1 MTSKNVLLVN
11 GISSGATGILLIA
24 FADFSARLFQL
35 TDTMIFT
42 GVGIFLVAF
51 ATFVIRVALNGKAE
65 RSKIRLII
73 ALDVIWTVSS
83 FILVMLFHEKISS
96 MGNALIIAVALWV
109 TAMIFLQTKSLK
121 QITL

>member
-24 FADFSARLFQL
+24 FADFFARLFQL

-51 ATFVIRVALNGKAE
+51 ATFVIGVALNGKAE

-73 ALDVIWTVSS
+73 TLDVIWTVSS
-83 FILVMLFHEKISS
+83 FILVMLFHEEVSF